1 MSLLEIFLAFKKLN
15 FSVSASVLFLEWFTF
30 TKKFDKYITEMSKQE
45 LNSCL
50 KQFYT
55 SARQKDGSY
64 YKKTTMK
71 SIRAAIDRFLR
82 KTSNKGFSIIGD
94 PTFAEANAVLDA
106 FVKDLRKSG
115 KIAGV
120 VHKKPISKE
129 QIQLLFRTGE
139 LGPANSV
146 DPAQLFRTV
155 WFYLSFYFG
164 KRGRENQRQL
174 KPNMLIL
181 RSTPDGKEFFE
192 LNREVAGSV
201 LATKNH
207 QGGLGDTEDESDGKI
222 FGIRDSSICPVETI
236 KNYLNHLNPAC
247 ESLFQRPK
255 DSKSNKFDVNN
266 VVWYSNMPVGEAT
279 LGNLLRVMTKRAGI
293 EPPLTNHS
301 IRATSITVLANAHV
315 ETRLIKSVTG
325 HKSDTS
331 IESYSSRPSARQQEI
346 MSSILSSYISPNDS
360 AIPAIV
366 NQTNQDKENQ
376 ISTQEDSSSADV
388 PLVSFGQLDAQ
399 STTVVNNQSITFDKR
414 NSSTTK
420 SPVFNFHQCNVN
432 IYN

>member
-1 MSLLEIFLAFKKLN
+1 MSQA
-15 FSVSASVLFLEWFTF
+15 
-30 TKKFDKYITEMSKQE
+30 E
-45 LNSCL
+45 LNNCL

-71 SIRAAIDRFLR
+71 AIRAAIERFL
-82 KTSNKGFSIIGD
+82 KKKCKKGFSIVGD

-115 KIAGV
+115 KIAGT

-129 QIQLLFRTGE
+129 EIKQLFRAGE
-139 LGPANSV
+139 LGPADTL

-164 KRGRENQRQL
+164 KRGRENQRLL
-174 KPNMLIL
+174 KPNMLVL
-181 RSTPDGKEFFE
+181 KSTPDGKDFFE

-207 QGGLGDTEDESDGKI
+207 QGGLYDPEDESDGKI
-222 FGIRDSSICPVETI
+222 YSIPDSPTCPVQTI
-236 KNYLNHLNPAC
+236 KNYLKHLNPTC
-247 ESLFQRPK
+247 DSLFQRPK
-255 DSKSNKFDVNN
+255 DANANKFDVNN
-266 VVWYSNMPVGEAT
+266 LIWYANSPVGERT

-301 IRATSITVLANAHV
+301 IRATSVTVLANANV
-315 ETRLIKSVTG
+315 ETRLIKSITG

-331 IESYSSRPSARQQEI
+331 IESYSSRPSSSQQEL
-346 MSSILSSYISPNDS
+346 MSSILSNYLSQNESVAAS
-360 AIPAIV
+360 
-366 NQTNQDKENQ
+366 TTFEDKENQ
-376 ISTQEDSSSADV
+376 IQPESRTPASSAKHDH
-388 PLVSFGQLDAQ
+388 QI
-399 STTVVNNQSITFDKR
+399 TVVNKQQQAIQLNQAKSFTAL
-414 NSSTTK
+414 
-420 SPVFNFHQCNVN
+420 SPVFQIQNCTVN
-432 IYN
+432 IYT